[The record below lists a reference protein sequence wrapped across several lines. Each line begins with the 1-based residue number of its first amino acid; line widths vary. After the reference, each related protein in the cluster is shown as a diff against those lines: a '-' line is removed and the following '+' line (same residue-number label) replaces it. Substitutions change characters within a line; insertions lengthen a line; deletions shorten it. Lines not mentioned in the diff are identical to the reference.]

1 MMRLLDFI
9 DTVYKGVISPYPC
22 QKEAAKFSLTIK

>member
-9 DTVYKGVISPYPC
+9 DTVYQGVISPYPL
-22 QKEAAKFSLTIK
+22 QKEEANFSLTIK